1 MTASGEG
8 RADDCVGEGSRRDKG
23 DSFMKLSARAL
34 FWLLS
39 LLLTSLAAWLF
50 AHFPV
55 TWPVL
60 ALVLVIVA
68 LGLYD
73 LVQPKHAIRRNFP
86 FVGRFR
92 YLFESIRPEMHQYFV
107 EGNTSGR
114 PFSRELRSLVYQR
127 AKGAV
132 DTIPFGT
139 QRDVYEL
146 GYEWLNHSLQAVD
159 PPKEPPRVVIG
170 GPACTQPYSAAVL
183 NVSAMSYGSLSRNA
197 ILALNKGANLG
208 GFYHNTGEG
217 GLTPHHIEGGGDVC
231 WQIGTGYFGCRD
243 EHGQFDEARF
253 AERAQTPCV
262 KMIELKLSQGAK
274 PGHGGILPGKKV
286 TEEISK
292 IRHVPMGKD
301 VISPPSHSAF
311 RTPRE
316 LLFFLNRLREKS
328 GGKPVGF
335 KLCVGKRR
343 EFFAICKAMVETSL
357 YPDFITVDGGEGGT
371 GAAPLEFSNSIGMP
385 LAEGLVF
392 VHNALV
398 GVGVRKHIRLI
409 ASGRVATGFDILH
422 KIAIGADI
430 TNSARAMLFSIGCI
444 QALKCNTNE
453 CPTGIATQDPSL
465 TAGLVVGDKAL
476 RVKNYQKNTVHA
488 FSELLAAA
496 GLKHSS
502 ELRPWHIMRRVGA
515 ADVKHYGEIYDYL
528 DDGELLRGPVP
539 PTYARSWEQAQ
550 PGSFDAAS

>member
-1 MTASGEG
+1 
-8 RADDCVGEGSRRDKG
+8 
-23 DSFMKLSARAL
+23 MKVSARSI
-34 FWLLS
+34 FGVLS
-39 LLLTSLAAWLF
+39 VLLLLGTGLLF
-50 AHFPV
+50 ARFPA
-55 TWPVL
+55 TWPAL
-60 ALVLVIVA
+60 ASVAVLVL
-68 LGLYD
+68 LGIYD
-73 LVQPKHAIRRNFP
+73 LIQTRHAIRRNFP
-86 FVGRFR
+86 VIGRAR
-92 YLFESIRPEMHQYFV
+92 YFFESIRPEMHQYFV
-107 EGNTSGR
+107 EGNNSGR

-127 AKGAV
+127 AKNEV

-139 QRDVYEL
+139 QRDVYEV
-146 GYEWLNHSLQAVD
+146 GYEWLNHSLMAVD

-170 GPACTQPYSAAVL
+170 GPRCKQPYSAAVL

-197 ILALNKGANLG
+197 ILALNTGAKLG

-253 AERAQTPCV
+253 TERASTPCV
-262 KMIELKLSQGAK
+262 KMIEVKLSQGAK

-301 VISPPSHSAF
+301 VISPPAHTAF

-316 LLFFLNRLREKS
+316 LLFFIDRLRDKS

-343 EFFAICKAMVETSL
+343 EFFAICKAMVETSI

-385 LAEGLVF
+385 LAEALVF

-398 GVGVRKHIRLI
+398 GIGVRKHIRII
-409 ASGRVATGFDILH
+409 ASGRVATGFDIVH
-422 KIAIGADI
+422 KLALGADLA
-430 TNSARAMLFSIGCI
+430 NSARAMLFAIGCI
-444 QALKCNTNE
+444 QALKCNTNT

-465 TAGLVVGDKAL
+465 TRGLVVSDKAL

-488 FSELLAAA
+488 FTELLAAA
-496 GLKHSS
+496 GLTHPS
-502 ELRPWHIMRRVGA
+502 ELRPWHIMRRVGI

-539 PTYARSWEQAQ
+539 PTYVRAWEGAQ
-550 PGSFDAAS
+550 PGSFEAVPGKG